1 MEWFVVCIVAVFC
14 ILYCSKNFV
23 FANWMTQEVDYQL
36 LLAIVFCGFQNCPHL
51 KLSSVLMLE
60 LDFFFI
66 MTNHVQGIQIWFINV
81 KLSRQYTNLSTQA
94 NLFTP
99 SRYSDISRIYPKS
112 EVVNASKDCPSIKW
126 LQMWAF
132 LFPVALP
139 TLKLFD
145 QLLSQKNWF
154 SLYLIKSCESVVWNS
169 LVFW

>member
-1 MEWFVVCIVAVFC
+1 
-14 ILYCSKNFV
+14 
-23 FANWMTQEVDYQL
+23 MTQEVDYQL

-112 EVVNASKDCPSIKW
+112 EVVNASKDCPSIK
-126 LQMWAF
+126 
-132 LFPVALP
+132 
-139 TLKLFD
+139 
-145 QLLSQKNWF
+145 
-154 SLYLIKSCESVVWNS
+154 
-169 LVFW
+169 